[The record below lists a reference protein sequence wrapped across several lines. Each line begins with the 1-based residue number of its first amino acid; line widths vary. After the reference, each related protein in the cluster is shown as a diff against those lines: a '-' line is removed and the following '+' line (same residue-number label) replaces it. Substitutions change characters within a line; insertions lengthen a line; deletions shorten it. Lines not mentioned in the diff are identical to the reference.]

1 MTEVRLQSYS
11 APANV
16 VYQLAPSLLKH
27 LQLKA
32 ELLNKNTS
40 LYAFTIT
47 KLATM
52 SKMSENFSTINL
64 IDDRAVALRTNV

>member
-1 MTEVRLQSYS
+1 
-11 APANV
+11 
-16 VYQLAPSLLKH
+16 